1 MSSFYNINESY
12 LNWQEKNTSKK
23 ERKELRC
30 SCISKII
37 TFFYIFLWRKIRWC
51 LIFKTNKQNYLN
63 GKIIRWGNQ
72 NKLWAFFKKKI
83 ESEWISH
90 KSFENFF
97 AKNVKGVI
105 SIEIQFLNIKKKLRK
120 SEKVKWITR
129 H

>member
-1 MSSFYNINESY
+1 
-12 LNWQEKNTSKK
+12 
-23 ERKELRC
+23 
-30 SCISKII
+30 
-37 TFFYIFLWRKIRWC
+37 
-51 LIFKTNKQNYLN
+51 LN

-72 NKLWAFFKKKI
+72 NKLWAFFKKKF

-120 SEKVKWITR
+120 SEKVK
-129 H
+129 

>member
-1 MSSFYNINESY
+1 MG
-12 LNWQEKNTSKK
+12 
-23 ERKELRC
+23 
-30 SCISKII
+30 
-37 TFFYIFLWRKIRWC
+37 IF
-51 LIFKTNKQNYLN
+51 Q
-63 GKIIRWGNQ
+63 
-72 NKLWAFFKKKI
+72 KKI